1 MANTQA
7 PLPVCSSTPSSW
19 PLPALVL
26 TWPSGYPPLMTDLHG
41 AWLFSVQWGVA
52 SRKKLRGDKIIVGLD
67 HLTGLESILPHGLPK
82 NVLYICSKE
91 ESYFA
96 ELLTKVILSP
106 ETDSLGGAKISTFPG
121 ELSHIT
127 IAWDKVNPPSDFASV
142 KRNMLHQATDH
153 CSWGSNIYFIYI
165 QRICIRVF
173 SGSDDTPNSKIQMGK
188 HQQA

>member
-1 MANTQA
+1 M
-7 PLPVCSSTPSSW
+7 
-19 PLPALVL
+19 VL
-26 TWPSGYPPLMTDLHG
+26 GCFLYSEGWQVGKNSEGT
-41 AWLFSVQWGVA
+41 
-52 SRKKLRGDKIIVGLD
+52 KIIVGLD
-67 HLTGLESILPHGLPK
+67 HLTGLESILPHGLPMH
-82 NVLYICSKE
+82 VLYIAQKK
-91 ESYFA
+91 SYFA

-106 ETDSLGGAKISTFPG
+106 ETDPLGGAKISTFSG

-127 IAWDKVNPPSDFASV
+127 IAWDKVKPPSDFASG

-173 SGSDDTPNSKIQMGK
+173 SGSHETPSSKIQVGK